1 MSHTES
7 NEQSATTSSSHSA
20 GRSTVAVHR
29 TMAARCRLEYTRHAS
44 LVQRPS
50 ARITTAEAPAS
61 CSALRPPTRK
71 SYATAAPGAIANQPF
86 RQVPAPVLP
95 CTILTPSRASVHH
108 RRSVQKPALRA
119 LALGRIRTA
128 IQPHLL
134 IATIRLITI
143 RSIAVT
149 IRPITVTVGPITV
162 TIRPTSPAV
171 IAVPLLS
178 PHAAALAAL
187 ASCGNFVH
195 RGIGRARQ
203 HKVAP
208 HRERV
213 QVASSAAALEPYRI
227 PPQALRARALR
238 RIRAASIRAS
248 ARGHSSA
255 YVAPRR

>member
-1 MSHTES
+1 
-7 NEQSATTSSSHSA
+7 
-20 GRSTVAVHR
+20 
-29 TMAARCRLEYTRHAS
+29 MAARCRLEYTRHAS

-149 IRPITVTVGPITV
+149 IRPVTVTVGPITV

-171 IAVPLLS
+171 MAVPLLARNCAGCLALTTCGRT
-178 PHAAALAAL
+178 PNAALQ
-187 ASCGNFVH
+187 
-195 RGIGRARQ
+195 RRQ
-203 HKVAP
+203 
-208 HRERV
+208 RE
-213 QVASSAAALEPYRI
+213 
-227 PPQALRARALR
+227 
-238 RIRAASIRAS
+238 
-248 ARGHSSA
+248 
-255 YVAPRR
+255 